1 MKTFRY
7 ITIAVAALS
16 FTFVSC
22 VKDDL
27 YSTPHPDR
35 GALVV
40 MPDFS
45 KRTEGVVVPQQYVL
59 SVGGNACEAPAL
71 QQFCYPE
78 LLVPAEYVITGYTVP
93 DGVTVAD
100 GIATVDR
107 LADGTFAPL
116 PGYLFACSTSAAVV
130 ADDTTRVKMPMSQRV
145 RDLYIKLTVTEG
157 EVGRVSDVKGTISGI
172 VGEVDIVRNAATVS
186 GTGSVVTDFTVNGTE
201 VVAHVRL
208 LGVDGGRQT
217 LSLEVAFNDGRSQ
230 RVESDLT
237 DMLQTFNAADMTEP
251 VEIRGNLLLPIAVGF
266 DITIT
271 DLETDEVEDV
281 DLY

>member
-78 LLVPAEYVITGYTVP
+78 LLSPAEYVITGYTVP

-130 ADDTTRVKMPMSQRV
+130 ADDTTRVEMPMSQRV

-157 EVGRVSDVKGTISGI
+157 EVDRVSDVKGTISGI
-172 VGEVDIVRNAATVS
+172 VGEVDIVRNAA
-186 GTGSVVTDFTVNGTE
+186 
-201 VVAHVRL
+201 
-208 LGVDGGRQT
+208 
-217 LSLEVAFNDGRSQ
+217 LEVAFNDGRSQ

>member
-78 LLVPAEYVITGYTVP
+78 LLSPAEYVITGYTVP

-107 LADGTFAPL
+107 LADGL
-116 PGYLFACSTSAAVV
+116 SSHLH
-130 ADDTTRVKMPMSQRV
+130 
-145 RDLYIKLTVTEG
+145 
-157 EVGRVSDVKGTISGI
+157 GR
-172 VGEVDIVRNAATVS
+172 
-186 GTGSVVTDFTVNGTE
+186 
-201 VVAHVRL
+201 
-208 LGVDGGRQT
+208 LGFWLQ
-217 LSLEVAFNDGRSQ
+217 
-230 RVESDLT
+230 VEYGL
-237 DMLQTFNAADMTEP
+237 
-251 VEIRGNLLLPIAVGF
+251 
-266 DITIT
+266 
-271 DLETDEVEDV
+271 DE
-281 DLY
+281 